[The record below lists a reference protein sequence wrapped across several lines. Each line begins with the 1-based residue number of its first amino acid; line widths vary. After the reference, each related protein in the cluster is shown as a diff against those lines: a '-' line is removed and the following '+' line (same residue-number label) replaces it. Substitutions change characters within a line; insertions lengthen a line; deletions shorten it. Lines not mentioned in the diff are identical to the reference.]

1 MGTFVSGVCEC
12 GYRSGSLMLGAGMAN
27 FEEECRAPARCE
39 TCEEVVDADIVDP
52 RSGVPPL
59 RGCSHVLRRAGSPR
73 HGDGTIRG
81 VDWVLPD
88 GRLLVLGPG
97 PFHCPRCGE
106 RTLRFGMAGLFD

>member
-1 MGTFVSGVCEC
+1 MGTFVSGVCGC

-27 FEEECRAPARCE
+27 FEEQCRAPARCE

-52 RSGVPPL
+52 GAACPHCGGAVTFYVEPL
-59 RGCSHVLRRAGSPR
+59 PADT
-73 HGDGTIRG
+73 GDGTIRG

-97 PFHCPRCGE
+97 PFHCPRCGD
-106 RTLRFGMAGLFD
+106 RTLRFHMSGLFD